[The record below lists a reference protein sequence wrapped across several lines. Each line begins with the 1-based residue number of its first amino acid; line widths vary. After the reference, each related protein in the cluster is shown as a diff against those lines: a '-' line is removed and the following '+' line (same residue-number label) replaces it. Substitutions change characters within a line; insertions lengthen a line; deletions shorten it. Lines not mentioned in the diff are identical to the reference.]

1 MATKSL
7 GTTFTFTPAGGSAA
21 KIGQLSA
28 ISELNCDSELI
39 DVTTL
44 SEQSGCRRVYPGR
57 ARCGRNPPDG
67 LPPGKPTRARPPCAP
82 PMKAAR
88 QARRASI
95 FPDGAAYTF
104 PALVKSCS
112 LGAAQVD
119 GAIGFGCVL
128 RVNGAVES
136 VSA

>member
-1 MATKSL
+1 MDDEPDVGLVDAHAEGVGRGYDAFNEQLVTPKADPAAEILFTQNTAYSL
-7 GTTFTFTPAGGSAA
+7 DMTDHGSAA
-21 KIGQLSA
+21 ASSLMNALRAAYESGKAGTA
-28 ISELNCDSELI
+28 RI
-39 DVTTL
+39 D
-44 SEQSGCRRVYPGR
+44 
-57 ARCGRNPPDG
+57 
-67 LPPGKPTRARPPCAP
+67 
-82 PMKAAR
+82 
-88 QARRASI
+88 

>member
-7 GTTFTFTPAGGSAA
+7 GTTFTFTPAGGAAA

-44 SEQSGCRRVYPGR
+44 SEQSGCRRFIQGARDAGEIRLTGFHLKTDAGQAALR
-57 ARCGRNPPDG
+57 AAYES
-67 LPPGKPTRARPPCAP
+67 GKTGTAR
-82 PMKAAR
+82 
-88 QARRASI
+88 I
-95 FPDGAAYTF
+95 DFPDGAAYTF
-104 PALVKSCS
+104 PALVKSCY

>member
-44 SEQSGCRRVYPGR
+44 SEQGGCRR
-57 ARCGRNPPDG
+57 D
-67 LPPGKPTRARPPCAP
+67 
-82 PMKAAR
+82 
-88 QARRASI
+88 RRV
-95 FPDGAAYTF
+95 P
-104 PALVKSCS
+104 
-112 LGAAQVD
+112 
-119 GAIGFGCVL
+119 L
-128 RVNGAVES
+128 RRGVHERGDVVREHLLRGP
-136 VSA
+136 

>member
-21 KIGQLSA
+21 KRSA

-44 SEQSGCRRVYPGR
+44 SEQSGCRRFIQGARDAGEIRLTGFHLKTDAGQAALR
-57 ARCGRNPPDG
+57 AAYES
-67 LPPGKPTRARPPCAP
+67 GKAGTAR
-82 PMKAAR
+82 
-88 QARRASI
+88 I
-95 FPDGAAYTF
+95 DFPDGAAYTF

>member
-44 SEQSGCRRVYPGR
+44 SEQSGCPVGLSR
-57 ARCGRNPPDG
+57 ARAM
-67 LPPGKPTRARPPCAP
+67 RA
-82 PMKAAR
+82 
-88 QARRASI
+88 
-95 FPDGAAYTF
+95 
-104 PALVKSCS
+104 KS
-112 LGAAQVD
+112 A
-119 GAIGFGCVL
+119 
-128 RVNGAVES
+128 
-136 VSA
+136 

>member
-44 SEQSGCRRVYPGR
+44 SEQSGCRRFIQG
-57 ARCGRNPPDG
+57 ARDAGEIRLTG
-67 LPPGKPTRARPPCAP
+67 FHLKT
-82 PMKAAR
+82 
-88 QARRASI
+88 
-95 FPDGAAYTF
+95 GAAYTF

>member
-28 ISELNCDSELI
+28 ISEMNCDSELI
-39 DVTTL
+39 DVTAL
-44 SEQSGCRRVYPGR
+44 RAAYESGKAGT
-57 ARCGRNPPDG
+57 ARID
-67 LPPGKPTRARPPCAP
+67 
-82 PMKAAR
+82 
-88 QARRASI
+88 

>member
-44 SEQSGCRRVYPGR
+44 SEKSGCRRFIQGARDATGFHLKTDAGQAALR
-57 ARCGRNPPDG
+57 AAYES
-67 LPPGKPTRARPPCAP
+67 GKAGTAR
-82 PMKAAR
+82 
-88 QARRASI
+88 I
-95 FPDGAAYTF
+95 DFPDGAAYTF

>member
-44 SEQSGCRRVYPGR
+44 SEQSGCRRFIQGARDAGEIRLTGFHLKTDAGQAALR
-57 ARCGRNPPDG
+57 AAYES
-67 LPPGKPTRARPPCAP
+67 GKAGTAR
-82 PMKAAR
+82 
-88 QARRASI
+88 I
-95 FPDGAAYTF
+95 DFPDGGGLYL
-104 PALVKSCS
+104 PRP
-112 LGAAQVD
+112 G
-119 GAIGFGCVL
+119 
-128 RVNGAVES
+128 
-136 VSA
+136 

>member
-44 SEQSGCRRVYPGR
+44 SE
-57 ARCGRNPPDG
+57 
-67 LPPGKPTRARPPCAP
+67 
-82 PMKAAR
+82 
-88 QARRASI
+88 
-95 FPDGAAYTF
+95 
-104 PALVKSCS
+104 
-112 LGAAQVD
+112 
-119 GAIGFGCVL
+119 
-128 RVNGAVES
+128 
-136 VSA
+136 

>member
-44 SEQSGCRRVYPGR
+44 SEQSGCRRFIQGARDAGEILLVRRLHCCPVVHRR
-57 ARCGRNPPDG
+57 ARGER
-67 LPPGKPTRARPPCAP
+67 
-82 PMKAAR
+82 AR
-88 QARRASI
+88 QALAHRALAALAAANQQNSHVFSTVNASI
-95 FPDGAAYTF
+95 ARMGA
-104 PALVKSCS
+104 
-112 LGAAQVD
+112 
-119 GAIGFGCVL
+119 
-128 RVNGAVES
+128 R
-136 VSA
+136 